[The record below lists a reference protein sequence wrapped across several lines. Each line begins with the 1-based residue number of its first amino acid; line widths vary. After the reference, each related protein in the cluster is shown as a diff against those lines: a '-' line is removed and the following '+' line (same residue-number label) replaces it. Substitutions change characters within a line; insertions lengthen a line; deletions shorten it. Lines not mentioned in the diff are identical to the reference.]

1 MRWDYI
7 TSIGRGFHT
16 RGPRQAAFPGEPLA
30 GIKSSPQPW
39 TPGVPPNPTGEPA
52 IDRGATLALEHQIAE
67 LIALAEDL
75 HATALL
81 PDLERCSLAATRASD
96 CFARHGPDADPA
108 TLRHDLRNHLGSIS
122 GYAELLIEEAGDDLP
137 AKLLGPLTALRES
150 AERALSGGGALPP
163 MPALPAR
170 VPQAAPGTLLVIDDS
185 EQSRELLGRHLARQ
199 GHRVLSAASGD
210 EALDILRRE
219 RVDLVFLD
227 LLMPGMSGLELLTI
241 LKADVVLRA
250 VPVIVV
256 SGISET
262 AGVIR
267 CIEAGAEDYLSKPFN
282 PTLLQARLA
291 AGLERKRWHDR
302 EDAYR
307 RELERNQRF
316 IRNTFGRYLSDEI
329 VDALLESPQ
338 GLRLGGTACTVT
350 ILMADIR
357 NFSWICE
364 NHEPEQVVQL
374 LNNYLGAMSSVIMAH
389 NGTVDE
395 FIGDAILAIFGAP
408 VARGDD
414 AGRAIACA
422 LEMQAAVEGINARNH
437 ALGLPAIGIGIG
449 LNTGKVVAG
458 NIGSERRSKYA
469 VVGHAVNLTARIE
482 AFTTAGEILAAES
495 TVAEAGDSV
504 ETGRRLTAQPKGMA
518 GEVTIFAITGM
529 HAATEDVQSS

>member
-1 MRWDYI
+1 MPLLP
-7 TSIGRGFHT
+7 TG
-16 RGPRQAAFPGEPLA
+16 QAAIDPGAILA
-30 GIKSSPQPW
+30 IERQ
-39 TPGVPPNPTGEPA
+39 VDDA
-52 IDRGATLALEHQIAE
+52 
-67 LIALAEDL
+67 IALAEDL
-75 HATALL
+75 RVTVIL
-81 PDLERCSLAATRASD
+81 PDLEKCALAAARAAD
-96 CFARHGPDADPA
+96 CIVRHAPRDDLA
-108 TLRHDLRNHLGSIS
+108 TLRHELRNHLGSIA
-122 GYAELLIEEAGDDLP
+122 GYVELILEEEGHGLP
-137 AKLLGPLTALRES
+137 PVLLTAL
-150 AERALSGGGALPP
+150 AELRANANLALEGGATTVVESTAKTTRLP
-163 MPALPAR
+163 
-170 VPQAAPGTLLVIDDS
+170 QTAPGTLLVIDDS
-185 EQSRELLGRHLARQ
+185 EQSRELLGRHLGRQ

-210 EALDILRRE
+210 EGLEILRSE

-227 LLMPGMSGLELLTI
+227 LVMPRMSGLELLAI
-241 LKADVVLRA
+241 LKADPVLRA

-262 AGVIR
+262 SGVIR
-267 CIEAGAEDYLSKPFN
+267 CIEAGAEDYLNKPFN

-302 EDAYR
+302 EEAYR

-374 LNNYLGAMSSVIMAH
+374 LNNYLGAMSSIIMAH

-408 VARGDD
+408 VAREDD
-414 AGRAIACA
+414 ALRAIACA
-422 LEMQAAVEGINARNH
+422 LDMQEAVTGINARNR
-437 ALGLPAIGIGIG
+437 ALGLPEIGIGIG

-458 NIGSERRSKYA
+458 NIGSERRSKYG
-469 VVGHAVNLTARIE
+469 VVGHTVNLTARIE
-482 AFTTAGEILAAES
+482 SYTSAGETLAAES
-495 TVAEAGDSV
+495 TIAEVGTAV
-504 ETGRRLTAQPKGMA
+504 ETGRRFTAQPKGMA
-518 GEVTIFAITGM
+518 GEVTIYSITGM
-529 HAATEDVQSS
+529 HADVSGSKQA

>member
-1 MRWDYI
+1 M
-7 TSIGRGFHT
+7 
-16 RGPRQAAFPGEPLA
+16 
-30 GIKSSPQPW
+30 
-39 TPGVPPNPTGEPA
+39 PPNPSGEPA
-52 IDRGATLALEHQIAE
+52 IDPGTTLAIERLVADA
-67 LIALAEDL
+67 IALAEDL
-75 HATALL
+75 HVTTIL
-81 PDLERCSLAATRASD
+81 PDLEKCSLAAARAGD
-96 CFARHGPDADPA
+96 RLARHADGDPA
-108 TLRHDLRNHLGSIS
+108 ALRHDLRNHLGSIS
-122 GYAELLIEEAGDDLP
+122 GYVELILEEADEGLPAVLATALAELRARAE
-137 AKLLGPLTALRES
+137 TALEGGHNTLPGTPGMS
-150 AERALSGGGALPP
+150 ARLP
-163 MPALPAR
+163 
-170 VPQAAPGTLLVIDDS
+170 QTAPGTLLVIDDS

-210 EALDILRRE
+210 EGLEILRNE

-227 LLMPGMSGLELLTI
+227 LVMPRMSGLDLLVI
-241 LKADVVLRA
+241 LKADPALRA

-262 AGVIR
+262 SGVIR

-302 EDAYR
+302 EEAYR

-329 VDALLESPQ
+329 VDSLLESPQ
-338 GLRLGGTACTVT
+338 GLRLGGSACTVT

-374 LNNYLGAMSSVIMAH
+374 LNNYLGAMSSIIMAH

-408 VARGDD
+408 VAREDD
-414 AGRAIACA
+414 ALRAIACA
-422 LEMQAAVEGINARNH
+422 LDMQDAVDGINERNR

-458 NIGSERRSKYA
+458 NIGSERRSKYG
-469 VVGHAVNLTARIE
+469 VVGHTVNLTARIE
-482 AFTTAGEILAAES
+482 AFTSAGEILAAES
-495 TVAEAGDSV
+495 TIERAGAAV
-504 ETGRRLTAQPKGMA
+504 ETGRRFTAQPKGMA
-518 GEVTIFAITGM
+518 GEVTIYAITGM
-529 HAATEDVQSS
+529 HPGVAGTLES

>member
-1 MRWDYI
+1 M
-7 TSIGRGFHT
+7 
-16 RGPRQAAFPGEPLA
+16 PL
-30 GIKSSPQPW
+30 
-39 TPGVPPNPTGEPA
+39 NPTGQAA
-52 IDRGATLALEHQIAE
+52 IDPGAALAIERQVADTT
-67 LIALAEDL
+67 ALAEDL
-75 HATALL
+75 RVTIIL
-81 PDLERCSLAATRASD
+81 PDLEKCSLAAARAAD
-96 CFARHGPDADPA
+96 CLVRHAPDADPA
-108 TLRHDLRNHLGSIS
+108 VVRHDLRNHLGAIS
-122 GYAELLIEEAGDDLP
+122 GYVELILEEQGPELP
-137 AKLLGPLTALRES
+137 PVLLTALAELRES
-150 AERALSGGGALPP
+150 AAMALAGRTTNVGAGAAPSAGLPQ
-163 MPALPAR
+163 
-170 VPQAAPGTLLVIDDS
+170 VAPGTLLVIDDS

-199 GHRVLSAASGD
+199 GHRVLSAASGSD
-210 EALDILRRE
+210 GLETLRRE
-219 RVDLVFLD
+219 KVDLVFLD
-227 LLMPGMSGLELLTI
+227 LMMPGMSGLELLAI
-241 LKADVVLRA
+241 LKADPVLRA

-262 AGVIR
+262 SGVIR
-267 CIEAGAEDYLSKPFN
+267 CIEAGAEDYLNKPFN

-302 EDAYR
+302 EEAYR

-408 VARGDD
+408 VAREDD
-414 AGRAIACA
+414 ALRAIACS
-422 LEMQAAVEGINARNH
+422 LDMQEAVTGINARNR
-437 ALGLPAIGIGIG
+437 ALGLPEIGIGIG

-458 NIGSERRSKYA
+458 NIGSERRSKYG
-469 VVGHAVNLTARIE
+469 VVGHTVNLTARIE
-482 AFTTAGEILAAES
+482 AFTSAGEILAAES
-495 TVAEAGDSV
+495 TIAEVGAAV
-504 ETGRRLTAQPKGMA
+504 ETGRHFTAQPKGMA
-518 GEVTIFAITGM
+518 GEVTVFAITGM
-529 HAATEDVQSS
+529 HADGVGSPPP